1 MARPFIKVSGDKKL
15 IKKLK
20 ELGNP
25 KLAKRILKKAINAAA
40 RQVVKAAR
48 QNIESDTGALK
59 KSITSKVV
67 GKSFRYT
74 AIIGADTAVVS
85 EDGGKPSNYDHLV
98 EYGFQHPN
106 GTTVP
111 GRSFLRK
118 GFESAAPAAQKM
130 LEDKIAKEIEKA
142 ATKGGK

>member
-1 MARPFIKVSGDKKL
+1 MAKPFINIKGDKKL

-48 QNIESDTGALK
+48 QNVDSDTGALK
-59 KSITSKVV
+59 KAITAKVV
-67 GKSFRYT
+67 GKNFNYT
-74 AIIGADTAVVS
+74 AIVGADTAAVS
-85 EDGGKPSNYDHLV
+85 EDGGEPANYDHLV
-98 EYGFQHPN
+98 EYGFQHESGVN
-106 GTTVP
+106 VP
-111 GRSFLRK
+111 ARSFLRK
-118 GFESAAPAAQKM
+118 GFEAAAPQAQKM